1 LNLFENAENLF
12 AEIDHHQVV
21 LEELLHNQ
29 SAGSFYDEI
38 IKWQTILQLI
48 EAVLQEWNKVQ
59 IKWKRLESIY
69 FSYEIHTI
77 LPQDSANFYKTDK
90 DFKTLMKA
98 TSKNNN
104 ILKCCQRKNILNIL
118 KHFNQNLQ
126 TCSDSLL
133 QELSKRRSKCPRF
146 YLLSD
151 EDLIDI
157 LCCGNNLES
166 LSTKIGKAFNQLH
179 SLKIDST
186 NSNEKKVVGCFGKNK
201 EFFALKTV
209 RNSHRK
215 KILKIYFLI
224 FN

>member
-1 LNLFENAENLF
+1 
-12 AEIDHHQVV
+12 
-21 LEELLHNQ
+21 
-29 SAGSFYDEI
+29 
-38 IKWQTILQLI
+38 
-48 EAVLQEWNKVQ
+48 
-59 IKWKRLESIY
+59 
-69 FSYEIHTI
+69 
-77 LPQDSANFYKTDK
+77 
-90 DFKTLMKA
+90 MKA